1 MIKVDGSVVI
11 QIVNFILLIWIMNT
25 VLYRPIRNM
34 LLKRKEKVDGLANAI
49 DMCDT
54 GVREKDEAYLAGIR
68 AARAKGLKEKEALT
82 QAAEDEEKK
91 IIAKIN
97 EKAQADLAKAKEKI
111 AKDADAVRVSLLREV
126 DLFATQIGEKILGR
140 AV

>member
-49 DMCDT
+49 EMCDT
-54 GVREKDEAYLAGIR
+54 DAKEQDEAYSAGIR
-68 AARAKGLKEKEALT
+68 AARAKGLKEKESLT

-111 AKDADAVRVSLLREV
+111 AKDADA
-126 DLFATQIGEKILGR
+126 
-140 AV
+140 

>member
-34 LLKRKEKVDGLANAI
+34 LLKRKEKVDGLADAI
-49 DMCDT
+49 EMCDNT
-54 GVREKDEAYLAGIR
+54 AKEQDEAYLAGIR

>member
-34 LLKRKEKVDGLANAI
+34 LLKRKEKVDGLADAI
-49 DMCDT
+49 ETCDNT
-54 GVREKDEAYLAGIR
+54 AKEKDEAYLAGIR

-97 EKAQADLAKAKEKI
+97 EKAQADLAKAKERI

>member
-34 LLKRKEKVDGLANAI
+34 LLKRKEKVDGLENAI
-49 DMCDT
+49 EMCDT
-54 GVREKDEAYLAGIR
+54 GVREKDDAYLAGIR

-82 QAAEDEEKK
+82 QAAENEEKK

-97 EKAQADLAKAKEKI
+97 EKAQADLAKAKDRI
-111 AKDADAVRVSLLREV
+111 AKDAEAVRVSLLGQV